1 MRSNLWR
8 LNRELYIGIVSDG
21 LAPIITG
28 FTTIFHYFRER
39 FGHQIWVGVPHFL
52 TSFEK
57 MTKSLSRLGSSISR
71 IHVLT
76 RSAPVFGVYD
86 FCFASKAGSG
96 VLHANAEN
104 RRVFKPACFRRLF
117 LTSGEH
123 LLQISFSHFSK
134 CRSPRLPFLKMV
146 TFLEYLV

>member
-1 MRSNLWR
+1 M
-8 LNRELYIGIVSDG
+8 
-21 LAPIITG
+21 
-28 FTTIFHYFRER
+28 YFCTSRHGAR
-39 FGHQIWVGVPHFL
+39 CPHPKKCAKVIL
-52 TSFEK
+52 EISTKNDFEILVVKIK